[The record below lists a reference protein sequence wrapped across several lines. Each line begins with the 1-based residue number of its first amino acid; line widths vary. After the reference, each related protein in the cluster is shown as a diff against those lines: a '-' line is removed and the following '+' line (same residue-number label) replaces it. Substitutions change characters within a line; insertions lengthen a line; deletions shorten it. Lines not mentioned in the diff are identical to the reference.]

1 MTGIFIPEN
10 IKFILNKLREAGFEA
25 YVVGGC
31 VRDSLLGREP
41 KDWDITTAATPE
53 EIKEVFKDYPII
65 NNNGEKHG
73 TVTVRYEEENIEIT
87 TFRIDGDYK
96 DSRHPESVEFTRDL
110 KEDLARRDFTI
121 NAMAA
126 YGDGIIDPFGGR
138 KDLEAGIIRAVGNPA
153 DRFEE
158 DALRILRGIR
168 FACKYSFDIEN
179 RTCMAMFFKKDKLQ
193 NISKERIL
201 SEIKEIFSY
210 SKIGEFMQGMMISA
224 IIFDIIPEFKV
235 LNKNLF
241 KLIDNESFVV
251 NIAGLLTFIKTD
263 ELYHVHDIIEAVLN
277 RLGFSNS
284 EKKEM
289 LLLSVLSHIKYNFLQ
304 PDQICDLAHI
314 FIDTH
319 HYTKEEAFGVIKNMI
334 KIHNNFFITQL
345 AYDEKYYYQAVS
357 TLSETFRDKCVCIKD
372 LAINGTDLVNLGF
385 SGANVGK
392 ELRDLFDAVSEGEVE
407 NTKEALLD
415 WASCD
420 C

>member
-25 YVVGGC
+25 YVAGGC
-31 VRDSLLGREP
+31 VRDSLLGRTP

-110 KEDLARRDFTI
+110 REDLARRDFTI

-179 RTCMAMFFKKDKLQ
+179 RTCTAMFFKKDKLQ
-193 NISKERIL
+193 NISK
-201 SEIKEIFSY
+201 
-210 SKIGEFMQGMMISA
+210 
-224 IIFDIIPEFKV
+224 
-235 LNKNLF
+235 
-241 KLIDNESFVV
+241 
-251 NIAGLLTFIKTD
+251 
-263 ELYHVHDIIEAVLN
+263 
-277 RLGFSNS
+277 
-284 EKKEM
+284 
-289 LLLSVLSHIKYNFLQ
+289 
-304 PDQICDLAHI
+304 
-314 FIDTH
+314 
-319 HYTKEEAFGVIKNMI
+319 
-334 KIHNNFFITQL
+334 
-345 AYDEKYYYQAVS
+345 
-357 TLSETFRDKCVCIKD
+357 
-372 LAINGTDLVNLGF
+372 
-385 SGANVGK
+385 
-392 ELRDLFDAVSEGEVE
+392 
-407 NTKEALLD
+407 
-415 WASCD
+415 
-420 C
+420 